1 MDMEARSSSGDGTR
15 EMLTKIKE
23 YRADLGKLK
32 DEARAL
38 SSNAAAAA
46 DRAELGLGDDY
57 LTTSAGQ
64 RERLLKTTDRMQMT
78 SDRIKQGRTQL
89 LETEVRLLFLFRCKQ
104 QYDTGAG
111 RQHFARPALP
121 ATDHFA
127 GAGHLARG

>member
-1 MDMEARSSSGDGTR
+1 MDMEARSSSGEGAR
-15 EMLTKIKE
+15 EMMTKIKE

-57 LTTSAGQ
+57 LTASAGQ

-89 LETEVRLLFLFRCKQ
+89 LETEVCVF
-104 QYDTGAG
+104 
-111 RQHFARPALP
+111 
-121 ATDHFA
+121 
-127 GAGHLARG
+127 